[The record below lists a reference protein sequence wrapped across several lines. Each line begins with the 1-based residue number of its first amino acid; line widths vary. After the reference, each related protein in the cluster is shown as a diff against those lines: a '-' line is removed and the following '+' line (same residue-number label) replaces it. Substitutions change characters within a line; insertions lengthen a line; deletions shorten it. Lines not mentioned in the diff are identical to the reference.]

1 MAEQRTDDV
10 EQPVGVHPGPAAY
23 GSDLVVDLLRALGTK
38 YVPLNPGSSFR
49 GLHDSLV
56 NHGGNVDPQLL
67 LCLHEEIAVS
77 LAHGYAKGSGQVGVA
92 AIHDLVGLMHASM
105 AVYDAFCDRVPL
117 LVLGGSGPVDPAQRR
132 PVDWTHSA
140 TTQAQLVRDFV
151 AWDAEPATAAAFVSD
166 TLRAYQ
172 RAASAPRGPAYV
184 SLDAGIQE
192 APLETPRS
200 TLPDLALH
208 APAPPPG
215 CGRGEH
221 RPRRRGAAGGR
232 APRRR
237 RRQPELGRRRHP
249 GARRAR
255 GAPRRGVPRRP
266 QRGLLP
272 DHAPAERHR
281 RRRLARRGR
290 RRARDRRARRARPAA
305 PPRPLPQRRRR
316 HLPAGRRRLDGP
328 PRAEVLEQRL
338 RDAAP
343 PRRPAARRP
352 AHRGPAAAG
361 CAVASLPGRAERRR
375 RVVERI
381 AEQRAAA
388 AATLRDGWDAAP
400 IKPSRLVSELWD
412 VVRDVPHLLCL
423 RNTRSWP
430 EGVWELDG
438 AGSYLG
444 HSGGGGVGYGPG
456 AFVGG
461 ALAARD
467 RGLLGVGIIGDG
479 DLLMAAGALW
489 TAVHYGIPALL
500 VVNDNGSFYNDEP
513 HQAAVARDRGREP
526 ANSWIGMR
534 IADPAIDIDGL
545 AALLRLLDGRHR
557 HRPGRPGRGLHQGAR
572 RRPGRRGRRRARP
585 DGAGM
590 SAVLGQVG
598 RGRPPVHARMFIGGE
613 WREAASGA
621 RIDCIDPSTEELLG
635 TVPAGGAADADLAV
649 AAAKEASGAWRALGW
664 TKRAALLRDLAAAV
678 AEVAEP
684 LAQLDVLDSGNPIA
698 GMRGDVE
705 STVRELNYFAG
716 LAGQTHGVSTPT
728 DAERV
733 SFTQREPYGVVAAD
747 RAVQP
752 PVQVRV
758 QQVRRPAGRGQ
769 RRDRQARRADLAVGD
784 RAGRDRRAGAP
795 ARRAQRR
802 HRHRRRARRR
812 AGVAPA
818 ACRGSPSPARSRPA
832 GRSCAAPRRTSATS
846 PSSSAARTR

>member
-192 APLETPRS
+192 APLDAPVD
-200 TLPDLALH
+200 LPDLALH
-208 APAPPPG
+208 APAPPPAADEASIA
-215 CGRGEH
+215 RAVEVLLAAE
-221 RPRRRGAAGGR
+221 RPVVVAGNLNWDAAATPVLVELVELLGAAYHDDRNAVSFPTTHPQNGTGNAEWLAEADVVLAIGVPDVPGLLRRRGRSRSGDAGTFPQVVDVSTGHLGLKSWSNVFETPLPRAAQLL
-232 APRRR
+232 ADP
-237 RRQPELGRRRHP
+237 LT
-249 GARRAR
+249 GAR
-255 GAPRRGVPRRP
+255 
-266 QRGLLP
+266 QLL
-272 DHAPAERHR
+272 
-281 RRRLARRGR
+281 
-290 RRARDRRARRARPAA
+290 AA
-305 PPRPLPQRRRR
+305 LSE
-316 HLPAGRRRLDGP
+316 PAG
-328 PRAEVLEQRL
+328 A
-338 RDAAP
+338 
-343 PRRPAARRP
+343 
-352 AHRGPAAAG
+352 
-361 CAVASLPGRAERRR
+361 AERRR

-381 AEQRAAA
+381 AEQRAAV

-545 AALLRLLDGRHR
+545 AASYGCWT
-557 HRPGRPGRGLHQGAR
+557 A
-572 RRPGRRGRRRARP
+572 
-585 DGAGM
+585 
-590 SAVLGQVG
+590 
-598 RGRPPVHARMFIGGE
+598 
-613 WREAASGA
+613 
-621 RIDCIDPSTEELLG
+621 G
-635 TVPAGGAADADLAV
+635 TVTDPADLA
-649 AAAKEASGAWRALGW
+649 GAF
-664 TKRAALLRDLAAAV
+664 TKALAAAQGGAV
-678 AEVAEP
+678 AVVHVRTEP
-684 LAQLDVLDSGNPIA
+684 A
-698 GMRGDVE
+698 
-705 STVRELNYFAG
+705 
-716 LAGQTHGVSTPT
+716 
-728 DAERV
+728 
-733 SFTQREPYGVVAAD
+733 
-747 RAVQP
+747 
-752 PVQVRV
+752 
-758 QQVRRPAGRGQ
+758 
-769 RRDRQARRADLAVGD
+769 
-784 RAGRDRRAGAP
+784 
-795 ARRAQRR
+795 
-802 HRHRRRARRR
+802 
-812 AGVAPA
+812 
-818 ACRGSPSPARSRPA
+818 
-832 GRSCAAPRRTSATS
+832 
-846 PSSSAARTR
+846 